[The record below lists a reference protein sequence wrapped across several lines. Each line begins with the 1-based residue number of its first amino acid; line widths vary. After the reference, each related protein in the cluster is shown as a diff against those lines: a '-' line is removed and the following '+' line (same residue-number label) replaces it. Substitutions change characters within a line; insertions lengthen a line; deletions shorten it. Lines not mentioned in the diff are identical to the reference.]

1 MDIALC
7 LSIFLYISKYWY
19 QSSSP
24 GAIARLNSIYLIQW
38 SSYLLMSTQEAHDDE
53 RAATLQCNECLAFMH
68 THKIYS
74 KLDILVHTR
83 VSISQRNVHATENIH
98 TTAPNAICIWYLSH
112 EKRISLSM
120 VFDSGFWVSVFF
132 YFSSH
137 FSVSFCTWTLTYSL
151 WLLLLSLSVYMKLTW
166 QCYE

>member
-1 MDIALC
+1 MDIA
-7 LSIFLYISKYWY
+7 LSIFLYVSKYRY

-53 RAATLQCNECLAFMH
+53 RAATLQCNECLAFVH

-83 VSISQRNVHATENIH
+83 VSISQRNASCYRKCTYNSTKCNMYLISITWKTDFIIH
-98 TTAPNAICIWYLSH
+98 GIWFGVLVW
-112 EKRISLSM
+112 R
-120 VFDSGFWVSVFF
+120 VFF
-132 YFSSH
+132 LSSH
-137 FSVSFCTWTLTYSL
+137 FSVFFCTWTLTYSL